1 VLFVGATVLHGVM
14 ADVFLTGEM
23 SHHEILDATSQGTSV
38 ILCEHSNTE
47 RGYLTI
53 MKHNLQQALGKEVK
67 ISISQVDHD
76 PLVIV

>member
-1 VLFVGATVLHGVM
+1 M

-23 SHHEILDATSQGTSV
+23 SHHEVLDITSRGTSV

-53 MKHNLQQALGKEVK
+53 MKHNLQKALGKEIK

-76 PLVIV
+76 PVVIV